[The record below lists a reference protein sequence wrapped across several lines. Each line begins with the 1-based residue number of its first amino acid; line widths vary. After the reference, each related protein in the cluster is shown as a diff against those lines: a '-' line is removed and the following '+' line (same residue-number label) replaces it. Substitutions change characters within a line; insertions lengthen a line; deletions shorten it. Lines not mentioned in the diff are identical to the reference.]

1 MWQTAAKVGK
11 VGLDMYAAGEAA
23 KAKQRQDMA
32 NAKLAMQMRTTA
44 GNREGQAFMSNV
56 QSLKDQNTADN
67 FNISV
72 AGMQARDNLAMAT
85 AGSGIAGASVN
96 ELSSDIAR
104 SVGRD
109 KVAAKRN
116 LDVQRDAMNVQRIQ
130 NNENRIVEAENAYVH
145 DYTSDLQAALLN
157 SVGGAMSM

>member
-1 MWQTAAKVGK
+1 MWQTAAKVGR

-85 AGSGIAGASVN
+85 AGSGIAGASVD
-96 ELSSDIAR
+96 ELSSDITR

-145 DYTSDLQAALLN
+145 DYTSDLQAAFVN

>member
-1 MWQTAAKVGK
+1 MYQMAAKAAK

-44 GNREGQAFMSNV
+44 ANREGQAFMANI
-56 QSLKDQNTADN
+56 QNLKDQNTSDN

-72 AGMQARDNLAMAT
+72 AGMQAQDNLAMAT
-85 AGSGIAGASVN
+85 AGSGIAGASVE
-96 ELSSDIAR
+96 ELGADITR

-109 KVAAKRN
+109 KVAAKRT
-116 LDVQRDAMNVQRIQ
+116 LDVQRDALNVQRKQ
-130 NNENRIVEAENAYVH
+130 SNENRIVEAENAYVH
-145 DYTSDLQAALLN
+145 DYTEDLQAAFVN
-157 SVGGAMSM
+157 SVSGAMSM